1 MARSFLSL
9 AVALAACSSGDSS
22 TPSGTG
28 TVATVAVSPGSFA
41 VAVNDTLRFSAVARD
56 AGGAVVSTAFSWG
69 ATGGSINSAG
79 LFTAG
84 ASAAPASVWA
94 TAAGVADTSSG
105 TVTATAVTID
115 TVWAQGF
122 ESGTLSSMWNDGYD
136 AAKHAIVT
144 DPARAQSGSRF
155 LDVTYPA
162 NGDGGWLT
170 RFFMPGF
177 DTLYVS
183 YWMKFE
189 TGWTGGTKL
198 LLLWGGRTDNQ
209 WSASGTAGQCPT
221 GTDFFTMSL
230 LVAAN
235 PTPGPTTF
243 YSYYVNMP
251 KESDGVTCYGKDG
264 GASYTPPL
272 TLGIGTWHFVEYVAI
287 LNTPGQNNGRQIF
300 WFDGVKRGD
309 MTGHALR
316 TSNILKLNAFTLS
329 NSAAGVPT
337 VRHQLIDNI
346 LIARQRPGGF

>member
-1 MARSFLSL
+1 MPRSFLTLVL
-9 AVALAACSSGDSS
+9 AVAACSSGES

-28 TVATVAVSPGSFA
+28 TVATVSVTPGSFA
-41 VAVNDTLRFSAVARD
+41 LAVTDTLRFAAVARD
-56 AGGAVVSTAFSWG
+56 AGGATVSTAFTWG
-69 ATGGSINSAG
+69 ATGGSVDANG
-79 LFTAG
+79 LFTAA
-84 ASAAPASVWA
+84 ASATPASVWA
-94 TAAGVADTSSG
+94 SAAGIADTSTG

-122 ESGTLSSMWNDGYD
+122 ETGTLSAMWDDGFN

-170 RFFMPGF
+170 KFFMPGY
-177 DTLYVS
+177 DTLYAS

-209 WSASGTAGQCPT
+209 WSASGTAGVCPA

-235 PTPGPTTF
+235 ATPGPTTF

-251 KESDGVTCYGKDG
+251 KESDGVTCYGKDQ
-264 GASYTPPL
+264 GAAYTQPL
-272 TLGIGTWHFVEYVAI
+272 TLSVGGWHFIEYVAI
-287 LNTPGQNNGRQIF
+287 LNTPGQTNGRQIF

-309 MTGHALR
+309 WTGHALR
-316 TSNILKLNAFTLS
+316 TSNILRLNAFTLS
-329 NSAAGVPT
+329 NSAAGQPNA
-337 VRHQLIDNI
+337 RHMLIDNI
-346 LIARQRPGGF
+346 LVARQRPGGF